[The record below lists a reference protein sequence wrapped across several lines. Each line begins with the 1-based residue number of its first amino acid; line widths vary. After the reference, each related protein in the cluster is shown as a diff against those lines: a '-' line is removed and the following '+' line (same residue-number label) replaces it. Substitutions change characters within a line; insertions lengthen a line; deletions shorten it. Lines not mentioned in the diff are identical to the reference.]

1 MPRTRAKAELASA
14 AAGVNGARSE
24 VLTLGEA
31 AAYLRLSEDEV
42 LGTIRDQG
50 LPGRMVGREWR
61 FLKTAL
67 QDWLRTGP
75 MGSTKDAWLAMAGAF
90 EGDPDLES
98 IVEEAYRRRGR
109 PITESGSYKNFGG

>member
-1 MPRTRAKAELASA
+1 MPRTRSKAEAASA
-14 AAGVNGARSE
+14 AAGVNGPPSE

-31 AAYLRLSEDEV
+31 AAYLRLSEDVV
-42 LGTIRDQG
+42 LGTIREQE
-50 LPGRMVGREWR
+50 LPGRMVGTEWR

-75 MGSTKDAWLAMAGAF
+75 KGSTKDSWLAMAGAF
-90 EGDPDLES
+90 GDDPDLEP
-98 IVEEAYRRRGR
+98 IVEEAYRKRGR